1 LWGQSVKFPRYL
13 KKKKEDALFEWKE
26 HPSKHSFQIRPGP
39 RPGFWVLTGSSVAQ
53 INSFFKSKRRHF
65 SKKKSQ
71 RVVTGFLTGSCRVNR
86 VTPGFSF
93 PYFFFNPA
101 RFQPRV
107 GRIDPSS
114 RVRFQNYASK
124 CTMNDWWGLV
134 FFFNIY
140 NLNFFYR
147 SSDIKFYP

>member
-26 HPSKHSFQIRPGP
+26 HPSKHSFQTRPGP
-39 RPGFWVLTGSSVAQ
+39 RPGFWVLTGSPVVQ
-53 INSFFKSKRRHF
+53 VNSFFNQNDVILV
-65 SKKKSQ
+65 KKKSQ
-71 RVVTGFLTGSCRVNR
+71 RVATGSCRVNR

-107 GRIDPSS
+107 GRIDPPG

-134 FFFNIY
+134 FF
-140 NLNFFYR
+140 
-147 SSDIKFYP
+147 